1 MFIIFEE
8 ISKAGIK
15 HVLCGGSPSQIIQ
28 QYQDIN
34 ELNKLCYD
42 LHSTGNSSDGKVKRE
57 ISNFLEKYYA
67 DELSEKDIINFSFC
81 TSIYSH
87 KVLNYCLTEEDL
99 EKFIKDIKTDIQ
111 SKDENIQQ
119 KYDKFLSKLQN
130 SFKDKEDYKYVLKHM
145 GNLRIIKDIYI

>member
-8 ISKAGIK
+8 ISKSGIK
-15 HVLCGGSPSQIIQ
+15 HVLCGGTPSQIIQ

-42 LHSTGNSSDGKVKRE
+42 LHSTGISSDGKVKRE

-81 TSIYSH
+81 SSIYSH
-87 KVLNYCLTEEDL
+87 KVLSYCLSDNDMDG
-99 EKFIKDIKTDIQ
+99 FIKDIKTDIET
-111 SKDENIQQ
+111 KDASIQQ
-119 KYDKFLSKLQN
+119 KYDKFLIKLKN
-130 SFKDKEDYKYVLKHM
+130 SFKDKEDYKYVLKNM
-145 GNLRIIKDIYI
+145 GTLRIIKDLYI